1 MTTHT
6 ADRSAE
12 APKSPTTPTVL
23 VATAYM
29 NALRVQKQ
37 AEEAVAKAKEAL
49 LATYAEAG
57 ITAETVDGN
66 TVTVTEATRRN
77 FNAEALEAL
86 VSYTVFRS
94 VTKFTVE
101 PKAWDKAKK
110 SGEVTEAIESEV
122 VTPTPYT
129 RINITEAKAT
139 AEAEAV

>member
-1 MTTHT
+1 MDKTL
-6 ADRSAE
+6 
-12 APKSPTTPTVL
+12 TTPTKL
-23 VATAYM
+23 VAYAYM

-57 ITAETVDGN
+57 ITAESVDGN
-66 TVTVTEATRRN
+66 VVTMTEATRRN

-86 VSYTVFRS
+86 VSYATFRS
-94 VTKFTVE
+94 VTKFAVE

-110 SGEVTEAIESEV
+110 AGEVTDEVEAQ
-122 VTPTPYT
+122 VTSLTPYV
-129 RINITEAKAT
+129 RINVTEAKAGET

>member
-1 MTTHT
+1 M
-6 ADRSAE
+6 D
-12 APKSPTTPTVL
+12 KSPTTPTVL
-23 VATAYM
+23 VARAYV

-57 ITAETVDGN
+57 INAESVDGN
-66 TVTVTEATRRN
+66 TVTITEAIRRN

-86 VSYTVFRS
+86 VSYTTFRT

-110 SGEVTEAIESEV
+110 AGEVTDEVESQI

-129 RINITEAKAT
+129 RINVTEAKAT
-139 AEAEAV
+139 EATEAEAV

>member
-1 MTTHT
+1 MDKTL
-6 ADRSAE
+6 
-12 APKSPTTPTVL
+12 TTPTKL
-23 VATAYM
+23 VAYAYM

-57 ITAETVDGN
+57 ITAESVDGN
-66 TVTVTEATRRN
+66 TVTMTEATRRN

-86 VSYTVFRS
+86 VSYATFRS
-94 VTKFTVE
+94 VTKVTVE

-110 SGEVTEAIESEV
+110 AGEVTDEVEAQ
-122 VTPTPYT
+122 VTSLTPYV
-129 RINITEAKAT
+129 RINVTEAKAGET

>member
-1 MTTHT
+1 MDKTL
-6 ADRSAE
+6 
-12 APKSPTTPTVL
+12 TTPTKL
-23 VATAYM
+23 VAYAYM

-57 ITAETVDGN
+57 ITAESVDGN
-66 TVTVTEATRRN
+66 VVTMTEATRRN

-86 VSYTVFRS
+86 VSYATFRS
-94 VTKFTVE
+94 VTKVTVE

-110 SGEVTEAIESEV
+110 AGEVTDEVEAQ
-122 VTPTPYT
+122 VTSLTPYV
-129 RINITEAKAT
+129 RINVTEAKAGET

>member
-1 MTTHT
+1 M
-6 ADRSAE
+6 D
-12 APKSPTTPTVL
+12 KSRTTPTVL

-66 TVTVTEATRRN
+66 TVTMTEATRRN

-86 VSYTVFRS
+86 VSYATFRS
-94 VTKFTVE
+94 VTKVTVE

-110 SGEVTEAIESEV
+110 AGEVTDEVESQ
-122 VTPTPYT
+122 VTTLTPYV
-129 RINITEAKAT
+129 RINVTEAVAT

>member
-1 MTTHT
+1 MDKTL
-6 ADRSAE
+6 
-12 APKSPTTPTVL
+12 TTPTKL
-23 VATAYM
+23 VAYAYM

-57 ITAETVDGN
+57 ITAESVDGN
-66 TVTVTEATRRN
+66 VVTMTEATRRN

-86 VSYTVFRS
+86 VSYATFRS
-94 VTKFTVE
+94 VTKFAVE

-110 SGEVTEAIESEV
+110 AGEVTDEVESQ
-122 VTPTPYT
+122 VTSLTPYV
-129 RINITEAKAT
+129 RINVTEAKAGET